1 MIKIAT
7 FDNYEK
13 MPVWVKDLFIET
25 MFPMDR
31 VAIFNDNS
39 NFTYILD
46 NACAT
51 PPDNFS
57 EKVTWNVDH
66 RKDGTIIKNVLS
78 IRGTDDLIVYGPVY
92 REWAIKIREVDETRP
107 WTIVATEELDDD
119 EEKVI
124 STSEYIK
131 YLDYEVIN
139 KKINYC
145 RRITE

>member
-1 MIKIAT
+1 
-7 FDNYEK
+7 
-13 MPVWVKDLFIET
+13 
-25 MFPMDR
+25 
-31 VAIFNDNS
+31 
-39 NFTYILD
+39 
-46 NACAT
+46 
-51 PPDNFS
+51 
-57 EKVTWNVDH
+57 
-66 RKDGTIIKNVLS
+66 VLS